1 MVSFLAEVKIFRFWS
16 KTMDY
21 HKSITHGLI
30 FANPKKFGEKY
41 TTLKLLKIE
50 I

>member
-21 HKSITHGLI
+21 KSITHGLI

-41 TTLKLLKIE
+41 TTLK
-50 I
+50 